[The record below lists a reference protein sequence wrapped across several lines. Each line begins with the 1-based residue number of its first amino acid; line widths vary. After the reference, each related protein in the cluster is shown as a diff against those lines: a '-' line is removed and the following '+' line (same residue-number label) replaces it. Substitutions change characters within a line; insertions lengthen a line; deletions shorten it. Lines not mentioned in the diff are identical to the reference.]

1 MTKIKKS
8 NMAYKYRI
16 YPNASQ
22 EVMFLKTFGCCRKIW
37 NLMKADRDIA
47 YQERKEVIHPTP
59 AMYKKEYP
67 FLKEVDSLALANV
80 QINQDRAYNEFFRSC
95 QKKRTYSGFPKYKSA
110 KKSRKSYTTN
120 NQNGTIKVGNNYIK
134 LPKVGKVK
142 AIIHRKA
149 SSLWKLKSATIS
161 QSSDGSYYCSVLY
174 EYDRVINSI
183 NPDKYKVLGLDYK
196 SDGLYCD
203 SNGNVA
209 TEHKFYR
216 ESQKKLAKQQRRL
229 FRKIGSKKG
238 EEPSNNFQKQ
248 QLRVNKIHRHISNQR
263 NDLLHKQSTEIANQ
277 YDIVCV
283 EDLNMRAMSNKGY
296 GNGKATMDNGYGRFL
311 TMLEYKLNN
320 RGKYFIKVPKYYPS
334 SQACHQCGEIHTEM
348 KDTNVK
354 FIRCSCGWNKQR
366 DYNAALNIR
375 DKGLLELGLS

>member
-16 YPNASQ
+16 YPNTSQ
-22 EVMFLKTFGCCRKIW
+22 KTMFTKTFGCCRKIW
-37 NLMKADRDIA
+37 NLMKADRDTA
-47 YQERKEVIHPTP
+47 YQERQESIHPTP

-80 QINQDRAYNEFFRSC
+80 QIDQNKAYNEFFRSC
-95 QKKRTYSGFPKYKSA
+95 RKKRTFHGFPKYKSA
-110 KKSRKSYTTN
+110 KRSKRSYTTN
-120 NQNGTIKVGNNYIK
+120 NQNGTIEVGDKYIK

-142 AIIHRKA
+142 AVIHREA
-149 SSLWKLKSATIS
+149 DPLWKLKSATIS
-161 QSSDGSYYCSVLY
+161 QERDGSYHCSVLY
-174 EYDRVINSI
+174 EYE
-183 NPDKYKVLGLDYK
+183 KVDNTIVPNKDNALGLDYK

-216 ESQKKLAKQQRRL
+216 EAQAKLAKEQRRL
-229 FRKIGSKKG
+229 SRKVGSKKG
-238 EEPSNNFQKQ
+238 ETLSNNFRKQ
-248 QLRVNKIHRHISNQR
+248 QLRVNKIHRHIANQR
-263 NDLLHKQSTEIANQ
+263 NDFLHKRSTEIANQ
-277 YDIVCV
+277 YDVVCV

-311 TMLEYKLNN
+311 TMLEYKLNI

-334 SQACHQCGEIHTEM
+334 SQKCHQCGKIHKEM
-348 KDTNVK
+348 KDMNVK
-354 FIRCSCGWNKQR
+354 YIRCSCGWTKQR
-366 DYNAALNIR
+366 DHNAALNIR
-375 DKGLLELGLS
+375 DRGLLELGSA

>member
-1 MTKIKKS
+1 MTKINKS

-22 EVMFLKTFGCCRKIW
+22 EILFAKTFGCCRKIW

-47 YQERKEVIHPTP
+47 YQERKETIHPTP
-59 AMYKKEYP
+59 AMYKKDYP

-95 QKKRTYSGFPKYKSA
+95 QKKRTFSGFPKYKSLR
-110 KKSRKSYTTN
+110 KSKRSYTTN
-120 NQNGTIKVGNNYIK
+120 NQNGTIEVGDNYIK

-142 AIIHRKA
+142 AVIHRKA
-149 SSLWKLKSATIS
+149 DPLWKLKSATIS

-174 EYDRVINSI
+174 EYEKINNTI
-183 NPDKYKVLGLDYK
+183 VVNKDNALGLDYK

-209 TEHKFYR
+209 TKHKFYR
-216 ESQKKLAKQQRRL
+216 ESQKKLAKEQRRL
-229 FRKIGSKKG
+229 SRKIGSKKG
-238 EEPSNNFQKQ
+238 EEPFNNFRKQ

-263 NDLLHKQSTEIANQ
+263 NDFLHKKSTEIANQ

-283 EDLNMRAMSNKGY
+283 EDLNMRAMSNRGY

-311 TMLEYKLNN
+311 TMLEYKLHN

-334 SQACHQCGEIHTEM
+334 SQACHQCGEIHPEM
-348 KDTNVK
+348 KDPRKRHLYCN
-354 FIRCSCGWNKQR
+354 CGYHNDR
-366 DYNAALNIR
+366 DVNAALNIR
-375 DKGLLELGLS
+375 DRGLLELGLS